1 MKRLI
6 ILTAVLLVASS
17 LLLVLLGGDRVP
29 VDDLV
34 LATEEFLEELNDYEE
49 LSLAVMITKNGVPVL
64 EKAYGSA
71 NRSFDAP
78 NRIDTKFNIAS
89 MNKMFTAVASMQ
101 LVQSGRLRL
110 DDTIGDHIP
119 DFPNEGIKKVTVYQL
134 LTHTAGLGNI
144 FGKEYGKTPVNRYQ
158 DVEDY
163 FPLFVD
169 EPLRFDPGSKYEYS
183 NAGYIMLGH
192 LIEKITGR
200 DYYSYVRENIF
211 APAGMRDTDCY
222 DVQYPVPNLAVG
234 YTKSRNGSGE
244 YRYKTIEYMKMTKGG
259 PAGGGYSTVG
269 DLLRFGEALFGN
281 RLLDEEH
288 TALATTGKVTVDDT
302 YQGGEYCFGF
312 LEQKINGHRI
322 VGHSGNFSGI
332 RSTLK
337 IYVDDGISFAIL
349 SNVDR
354 DQGAEELEY
363 FIREHINGETE
374 FTRSYLGTK
383 KMIREIELAGLAG
396 AMEEPGTNIDNS
408 HLYESLIDYR
418 GHLLLGRGEYEKAID
433 LLTFNTYAFP
443 NSGRAHESL
452 AEAYARAG
460 DEENA
465 ARYRRK
471 ASDLEAKSASARE

>member
-6 ILTAVLLVASS
+6 ILTAALLAASS
-17 LLLVLLGGDRVP
+17 LLLALLGGDRVP

-34 LATEEFLEELNDYEE
+34 LATEEFLGKLNDYEE

-64 EKAYGSA
+64 EKAYGPA
-71 NRSFDAP
+71 NRSFYVL

-89 MNKMFTAVASMQ
+89 MNKMFTAVAIMQ
-101 LVQSGRLRL
+101 LVQSGGLRL
-110 DDTIGDHIP
+110 DDTVGDHIP
-119 DFPNEGIKKVTVYQL
+119 DFPNAGIKKVTVYQL
-134 LTHTAGLGNI
+134 LTHTGGLGNI
-144 FGKEYGKTPVNRYQ
+144 FGEKYGKTPVNRFQ
-158 DVEDY
+158 EIEDY
-163 FPLFVD
+163 LPLFVD

-183 NAGYIMLGH
+183 NAGYIVLGR
-192 LIEKITGR
+192 LIEKITGQ

-234 YTKSRNGSGE
+234 YTKSRNGSAE

-288 TALATTGKVTVDDT
+288 TALATTGKVAVDDT
-302 YQGGEYCFGF
+302 YQDGKYCFGF
-312 LEQKINGHRI
+312 LEQIINGHRI

-337 IYVDDGISFAIL
+337 MYVDDGISFAIL
-349 SNVDR
+349 SNADR
-354 DQGAEELEY
+354 GQGAEELEY

-383 KMIREIELAGLAG
+383 KMIRKIELAGLESAI
-396 AMEEPGTNIDNS
+396 EESSTSIDNS

-418 GHLLLGRGEYEKAID
+418 GHILLGLGEYEKAID

-443 NSGRAHESL
+443 NSGKAHKSL
-452 AEAYARAG
+452 AEAYAKAG
-460 DEENA
+460 NEENA
-465 ARYRRK
+465 AISSRR
-471 ASDLEAKSASARE
+471 ASDLEAASADHQE